1 VGKEEV
7 AMDGLGLLFEL
18 KELCCIAIAIA
29 SPSRGHEE
37 DQRQHE
43 HESTDARIVV
53 SLPFKTACAVRRVEF
68 EKVTQRP
75 ADVRV
80 GMGAGSCQEGQE
92 ALTEIGVSV
101 R

>member
-1 VGKEEV
+1 MRSVGEEEV
-7 AMDGLGLLFEL
+7 AMECFRSLLDL
-18 KELCCIAIAIA
+18 RCIAALR
-29 SPSRGHEE
+29 SHEK

-43 HESTDARIVV
+43 YQSADTWIVV
-53 SLPFKTACAVRRVEF
+53 SFAFEAARAVRHVEI